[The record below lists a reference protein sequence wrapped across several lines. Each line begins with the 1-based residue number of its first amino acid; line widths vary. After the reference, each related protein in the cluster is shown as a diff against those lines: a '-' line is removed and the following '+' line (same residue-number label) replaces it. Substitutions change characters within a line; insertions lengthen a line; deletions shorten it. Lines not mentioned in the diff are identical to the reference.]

1 MQLSFQA
8 IIRITRCFGILLMLH
23 LLHVD
28 CSHFGNL
35 KIICWLTLM
44 DDDCWNS
51 FAYALGLNAAN
62 PFSISTVITYLCQLL
77 LNDFYSNLF
86 SKKCRPYSNEKK
98 INLTGI
104 YLSNKKVRSRQFFLK
119 FLWQAR
125 SASLWQHFST
135 FKLCVLEWFNLLLC
149 KKLGVLLVKLP

>member
-1 MQLSFQA
+1 MFWHSTHVTPFACRLQPFWQLENHH
-8 IIRITRCFGILLMLH
+8 MLT
-23 LLHVD
+23 D
-28 CSHFGNL
+28 FNG
-35 KIICWLTLM
+35 CWLI
-44 DDDCWNS
+44 DDCWNS

-149 KKLGVLLVKLP
+149 KKLGVLLVTSYHS